1 MLRRLAVIGAMTVS
15 CLAMGVAPAMADG
28 GWTNVTCGQLPQPGC
43 EVGAGT
49 PGKRLRPVRPVS
61 DSGGDGVCHD
71 ALGRPARCVH
81 PEYGWMGSDG
91 CYYQAAPDFRPPPG
105 YEGGAS
111 GGSGAWHVV
120 RCPGVTPY
128 MSWLPN
134 GAGAAPPSPA
144 VLARQALDRLVLPSP
159 RIRATPAPERTQL
172 VRLPTWLWVEGSA
185 WGRRSATASV
195 PGVSVTVT
203 ATPTKVT
210 WTMGD
215 GATVVCHGPGTPYR
229 AGADPRAASPDCGH
243 TYTSSSAGQ
252 RGGAYRVTATITWA
266 ITWSGGGESGTFP
279 ALSTTA
285 SARFRVAESQ
295 AVITAGRRG

>member
-1 MLRRLAVIGAMTVS
+1 MLRRLAIIAAAAAGLVLVPTG
-15 CLAMGVAPAMADG
+15 PASAGD

-49 PGKRLRPVRPVS
+49 LGKRPRPVRPVS

-71 ALGRPARCVH
+71 ALGRPAPCVH

-159 RIRATPAPERTQL
+159 RIRAFAATNAGHVYSSSPTRPVPIRT
-172 VRLPTWLWVEGSA
+172 RP
-185 WGRRSATASV
+185 
-195 PGVSVTVT
+195 
-203 ATPTKVT
+203 
-210 WTMGD
+210 
-215 GATVVCHGPGTPYR
+215 
-229 AGADPRAASPDCGH
+229 ASPTIPGGI
-243 TYTSSSAGQ
+243 SQRPGNSAPLPEPEAH
-252 RGGAYRVTATITWA
+252 RA
-266 ITWSGGGESGTFP
+266 
-279 ALSTTA
+279 
-285 SARFRVAESQ
+285 
-295 AVITAGRRG
+295 